1 MSTHAVSTKSA
12 KRLVTVDRFLTFI
25 RVFLVTMIVIGLL
38 AFVWQQIDANNPFAR
53 WRNPGARGL
62 TGDQFKGLLMSGL
75 SQGSMYGLIALGY
88 SMVYGVLGF
97 INFAHGEVFMV
108 GAMTGFI
115 ASEKF
120 NDNGMWESNF
130 LLCLALIVL
139 MAIFFSTSLAVLME
153 RVAYRPLRN
162 SPRLIPLITSI
173 GVSFFI
179 QNLVLGLFGPSTK
192 SYPRL
197 PEWLSK
203 QRSILTF
210 EIAGTRLLVL
220 VVAAGSM
227 GVLWYIVERTKTG
240 KAMRAVAEDK
250 EIASL
255 MGIDV
260 NRTIVTTFAV
270 GGAMAGVGGILWGLM
285 FRSVTH
291 MTGFLP
297 GVKAFTAAVVGG
309 IGNLGGAMA
318 GGISLGS
325 AESIAP
331 LLILEP
337 LGVPGVSQL
346 KDAVAFT
353 VLVLVLLFKPSGLF
367 GERLSSEERA

>member
-1 MSTHAVSTKSA
+1 MTAIINRQSARRVS
-12 KRLVTVDRFLTFI
+12 RVDRFLTFI
-25 RVFLVTMIVIGLL
+25 RVFLVGLIVVGVL
-38 AFVWQQIDANNPFAR
+38 AFLAQQFIPDNPFAK
-53 WRNPGARGL
+53 WRNPDAMGL
-62 TGDQFKGLLMSGL
+62 TADQFKGLLMSGL
-75 SQGSMYGLIALGY
+75 SQGAMYGLIALGY

-97 INFAHGEVFMV
+97 INFAHGEVFMA

-120 NDNGMWESNF
+120 NDSGLWESNF
-130 LLCLALIVL
+130 LLCLVLIVI
-139 MAIFFSTSLAVLME
+139 MAISISTLMAVLME

-179 QNLVLGLFGPSTK
+179 QNAVMGLFGPASK
-192 SYPRL
+192 PYPRL
-197 PEWLSK
+197 PEWLAK

-210 EIAGTRLLVL
+210 EIAGTKILVL
-220 VVAAGSM
+220 VVAAVSM
-227 GVLWYIVERTKTG
+227 LGLWYLVERTKTG

-250 EIASL
+250 EIAAL
-255 MGIDV
+255 MGINV

-270 GGAMAGVGGILWGLM
+270 GGAMAGVAGILWGLL

-297 GVKAFTAAVVGG
+297 GIKAFTAAVIGG

-318 GGISLGS
+318 GGVALGS
-325 AESIAP
+325 AESVAP
-331 LLILEP
+331 LVILEP

-346 KDAVAFT
+346 KDVVAFT

-367 GERLSSEERA
+367 GERLSAEDRA